1 MSLGMKTQG
10 VMTPASQLAT
20 GDEGP
25 PMTVQF
31 AGAMQPIQVR
41 WYDEAGVGHDVV
53 WFLGPGGVVYEPPNA
68 EAWASELRPIKDEL
82 LGQVL
87 SHLGL
92 DKKTEASDGGDI
104 PSDGVDIMDAGGES
118 NEEASAGEAPASP

>member
-1 MSLGMKTQG
+1 MSLGSKTQG
-10 VMTPASQLAT
+10 VMIPASQLAT
-20 GDEGP
+20 GEEGA
-25 PMTVQF
+25 PMTVHF

-41 WYDEAGVGHDVV
+41 WFDESGVGHDVV

-82 LGQVL
+82 LGQVI

-92 DKKTEASDGGDI
+92 DKKSEATAGEL
-104 PSDGVDIMDAGGES
+104 PSDGVDIMDEGGDKGGE
-118 NEEASAGEAPASP
+118 EESAGASPTPA